1 MKYKRVLIVLMSVL
15 LLTVMMTLASCND
28 KQVTVTFD
36 SNGGSFVESQTV
48 SIGDNVTEPNATKD
62 GYELIGWYLS
72 ENKWSF
78 SEDTV
83 TEDIVL
89 VAKWQGIYCTTGGT
103 THDYILKETVES
115 TACNVSGYKLF
126 ECSLCQN
133 EKTENTN
140 LFLEHTYDNA
150 CDKYCNVCSN
160 KRTVSHVYENS
171 CDDACNI
178 CSAKRSARHDTNSD
192 GICSVC
198 GELILESWEKT
209 LNVLVTRYG
218 NTAGAPWG
226 QLELNP
232 SSFGTAIN
240 QAYLDRQRIILD
252 TYGIT
257 VNYIEARDAQNVY
270 SDIALAMSSKY
281 VTYEIAFP
289 RVQEAQSL
297 VPFVYDMK
305 ENDIIDFKHSYF
317 NQASYE
323 AFTVADRTLFIAGNF
338 DFMDEE
344 SSYALFVNKD
354 MLVEELG
361 VTDLYKRI
369 RNGDWTYDDFKN
381 LAKQVK
387 ADSSDGAI
395 DDQDQFGYAKTNEVS
410 RFYHYA
416 GIKEA
421 VVSPD
426 TGLYEIGIDKNL
438 DKITQVISN
447 IIEINTSTDWA
458 RTEWGGYN
466 GGNASGAFEDGR
478 VLFYEDIVHRVGT
491 MDNVDFYVA
500 IIPFPKLNAEQ
511 DDYQT
516 VSKKEISTVACIPKC
531 TSTRVK
537 SEFFIDALA
546 KIGSETTMLAYYDKF
561 EKYFDPKEPEEEY
574 EILIDHVFNNI
585 TYDAGYHSSGWEGF
599 LESIKDDFY
608 ANNTDNFADVFGK
621 SKAQAEMILMQWNL
635 AWIKNGEE

>member
-1 MKYKRVLIVLMSVL
+1 MRKIKFAYIVLASL
-15 LLTVMMTLASCND
+15 IIFTVIMALVSCNEP
-28 KQVTVTFD
+28 QLTVTFD
-36 SNGGSFVESQTV
+36 SNGGSSVENQSV
-48 SIGDNVTEPNATKD
+48 SIGDKITEPSVTRD
-62 GYELIGWYLS
+62 GYELVGWYLD
-72 ENKWSF
+72 EKAWSF

-103 THDYILKETVES
+103 EHDYILKKTVES
-115 TACNVSGYKLF
+115 TACYVIGYNKF
-126 ECSLCQN
+126 ECSRCQN
-133 EKTENTN
+133 ENIEYTN
-140 LFLEHTYDNA
+140 SLEHTYDNA
-150 CDKYCNVCSN
+150 CDKSCNVCPHIRNVWHEYSN
-160 KRTVSHVYENS
+160 LCDDTCNVCLDKRTVMHDVSNGV
-171 CDDACNI
+171 
-178 CSAKRSARHDTNSD
+178 CSN
-192 GICSVC
+192 C
-198 GELILESWEKT
+198 GELNLEVLANNT
-209 LNVLVTRYG
+209 LDVLVTRYDD
-218 NTAGAPWG
+218 TASAPWG

-240 QAYLDRQRIILD
+240 QAYLDRQWIILN

-281 VTYEIAFP
+281 VTYEIAYP
-289 RVQEAQSL
+289 RVQEVQSL

-338 DFMDEE
+338 DFMDED

-369 RNGDWTYDDFKN
+369 RNGNWTYDDFKN

-395 DDQDQFGYAKTNEVS
+395 DDQDKFGYAKTNGVS

-438 DKITQVISN
+438 DKTTQVISN

-466 GGNASGAFEDGR
+466 GGNALNAFKNGR
-478 VLFYEDIVHRVGT
+478 VLFYEDIVSLVGT
-491 MDNVDFYVA
+491 MDNVGFYVA

-546 KIGSETTMLAYYDKF
+546 KIGSETTMVAYYDKF

-608 ANNTDNFADVFGK
+608 ANNTDNFADVFGE

>member
-28 KQVTVTFD
+28 KQVTITFD

-62 GYELIGWYLS
+62 GYELVGWYLD
-72 ENKWSF
+72 EKAWSF

-103 THDYILKETVES
+103 EHDYILKKTVES
-115 TACNVSGYKLF
+115 TACYVIGYNIF
-126 ECSLCQN
+126 ECSRCQN
-133 EKTENTN
+133 ENIEYTN
-140 LFLEHTYDNA
+140 SLEHTYDNA
-150 CDKYCNVCSN
+150 CDRSCNVCPHIRNVWHEYSN
-160 KRTVSHVYENS
+160 LCDDTCNVCLDKRTVMHDVSNGV
-171 CDDACNI
+171 
-178 CSAKRSARHDTNSD
+178 CSN
-192 GICSVC
+192 C
-198 GELILESWEKT
+198 GELNLEVLANNT
-209 LNVLVTRYG
+209 LDVLVTRYG
-218 NTAGAPWG
+218 DTASAPWG

-240 QAYLDRQRIILD
+240 QAYLDRQWIILN

-257 VNYIEARDAQNVY
+257 VNYIEARDNRTIAN
-270 SDIALAMSSKY
+270 DITIAMASKDI
-281 VTYEIAFP
+281 TYEIAFP

-297 VPFVYDMK
+297 VSLVYDIK
-305 ENDIIDFKHSYF
+305 ENDIIDFNHSYF

-369 RNGDWTYDDFKN
+369 RNGNWTYDDFKN

-387 ADSSDGAI
+387 GDDGNGII
-395 DDQDQFGYAKTNEVS
+395 DDQDWFGYAKTNGTS

-466 GGNASGAFEDGR
+466 GANALNAFKEGR
-478 VLFYEDIVHRVGT
+478 VLFYEDMVQRVDD
-491 MDNVDFYVA
+491 MNNIDFYLA
-500 IIPFPKLNAEQ
+500 IVPFPKLNAEQ
-511 DDYQT
+511 DDYET
-516 VSKKEISTVACIPKC
+516 LSEKEISTVVCIPKC
-531 TSTRVK
+531 TSTSGI
-537 SEFFIDALA
+537 SEYFVDYFAEL
-546 KIGSETTMLAYYDKF
+546 GSETTMVAYYDKF
-561 EKYFDPKEPEEEY
+561 EKHFDPKEPEEEY

-585 TYDAGYHSSGWEGF
+585 TYDAGYHSSGSEGF

-608 ANNTDNFADVFGK
+608 ANNTDNFADVFGE
-621 SKAQAEMILMQWNL
+621 SKAQAEMILMRWNL